1 MITIQDKKFRNF
13 AEQIFANREND
24 EKVNEIAAEMEETVQ
39 ALSNKVDLLANSIAN
54 MQLSSIQGIYF
65 DIWLQNS
72 EGDDSEYW
80 GIAYTPAGNTNLEL
94 PGTIVGHG
102 RNANVILT
110 APNGISIGNTVI
122 NQFDYQSYLI
132 TDLNIGLIDMPTVE

>member
-39 ALSNKVDLLANSIAN
+39 ALSTKVELLANSIAN

-65 DIWLQNS
+65 NIWLQNN
-72 EGDDSEYW
+72 EGDESEYW

-94 PGTIVGHG
+94 PGTIIGHG
-102 RNANVILT
+102 KNVNVILT
-110 APNGISIGNTVI
+110 APNGMSIGNSVI
-122 NQFDYQSYLI
+122 NQFDYQSYTI

>member
-39 ALSNKVDLLANSIAN
+39 ALSTKVELLANSIAN

-80 GIAYTPAGNTNLEL
+80 GIAYTPAGNTSLTL

-102 RNANVILT
+102 KNTNVILT
-110 APNGISIGNTVI
+110 APDGISIGNTVI
-122 NQFDYQSYLI
+122 NQLDYQSYLI